1 MDFILNRNKTVSS
14 TRGHTIT
21 FIKDEPVHVPDDM
34 HTDVMA
40 IGAIP
45 VDELPDTEAK
55 LPSEPQ
61 GAERE
66 KAVRKREEMISSMEE
81 LMRLREEV
89 VKRREKLPPPQTW
102 NGPPPPAATA
112 GHPRRPP
119 GFALLP
125 SDRRSASPS

>member
-40 IGAIP
+40 IGAVP
-45 VDELPDTEAK
+45 VDEVPDTEAK

-66 KAVRKREEMISSMEE
+66 KAIIDAMKQLVLRNKREDFTASGLPDARALKDILGFGINHKERDAVWTKVQADVNSD
-81 LMRLREEV
+81 
-89 VKRREKLPPPQTW
+89 EK
-102 NGPPPPAATA
+102 
-112 GHPRRPP
+112 
-119 GFALLP
+119 
-125 SDRRSASPS
+125 

>member
-40 IGAIP
+40 IGAVP

-66 KAVRKREEMISSMEE
+66 KAIIDAMKQLVLRNKREDFTASGLPDARALKDILGFGIHHKERDAVWAKVQADVNSD
-81 LMRLREEV
+81 
-89 VKRREKLPPPQTW
+89 EK
-102 NGPPPPAATA
+102 
-112 GHPRRPP
+112 
-119 GFALLP
+119 
-125 SDRRSASPS
+125 

>member
-40 IGAIP
+40 IGAVP

-66 KAVRKREEMISSMEE
+66 QAIIDAMKQLVLRNKREDFTASGLPDARALKDILGFGIHHKERDAVWTKVQAETNSD
-81 LMRLREEV
+81 
-89 VKRREKLPPPQTW
+89 EK
-102 NGPPPPAATA
+102 
-112 GHPRRPP
+112 
-119 GFALLP
+119 
-125 SDRRSASPS
+125 

>member
-40 IGAIP
+40 IGAVP

-66 KAVRKREEMISSMEE
+66 KAIIDAMRQLVLRNKREDFTASGLPDARALKDILGFGIHHKERDAVWIKVQAEMHSD
-81 LMRLREEV
+81 
-89 VKRREKLPPPQTW
+89 EK
-102 NGPPPPAATA
+102 
-112 GHPRRPP
+112 
-119 GFALLP
+119 
-125 SDRRSASPS
+125 